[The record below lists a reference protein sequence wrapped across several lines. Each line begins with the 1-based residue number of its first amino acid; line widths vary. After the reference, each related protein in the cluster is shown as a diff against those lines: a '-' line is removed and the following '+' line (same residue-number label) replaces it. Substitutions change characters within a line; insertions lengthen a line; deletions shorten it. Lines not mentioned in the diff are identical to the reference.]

1 LSDDSVHKQ
10 ALRALMEYG
19 ANRDYRNY
27 EREPTRTTEVLFLTH
42 VDDPEPDWRVR
53 VAAAAC

>member
-19 ANRDYRNY
+19 ANRDYGNY

-42 VDDPEPDWRVR
+42 VDDPEPD
-53 VAAAAC
+53 